1 MSITER
7 LFLGQVRHV
16 EPALDDP
23 RTLAAR
29 RQITRDF
36 GALVPPFALHLPV
49 PDALC
54 ACWAIVREPTWG
66 RRVDRATKEAVAA
79 AVSATNAC
87 PYCVD
92 AHTMVLHALGERAS
106 AAAIASGEMDDI
118 ADTDLRA
125 MVSWARA
132 TRQPDAEIVRHRPFP
147 DEHAPELI
155 GIAVAFHYI
164 NRMVNIFAPPSP
176 FPVPA
181 PKLKPIARRVA
192 SPVFRTLLR
201 REVRPGASLDLLP
214 PAPLPDDLDWART
227 DPVIADAFGRA
238 AVAFDA
244 VGRQALPD
252 TVRQL
257 VATRLSAW
265 RGEDV
270 GLSRGWVDNAIE
282 TLPVADRPV
291 GRLAL
296 LTALASYQV
305 DDLVLEDARMDPGR
319 AGDAKLIAA
328 ASWASFAAA
337 RRIGSWLDIAP
348 RKATDDREPPPIP
361 RAG

>member
-1 MSITER
+1 LHGGILLFNTAHVGEARTFPKPAGELRQFLFAAHGIDLDAPIVQVAGITGDGE
-7 LFLGQVRHV
+7 LVGGPLD
-16 EPALDDP
+16 EPAP
-23 RTLAAR
+23 
-29 RQITRDF
+29 
-36 GALVPPFALHLPV
+36 
-49 PDALC
+49 
-54 ACWAIVREPTWG
+54 
-66 RRVDRATKEAVAA
+66 
-79 AVSATNAC
+79 
-87 PYCVD
+87 
-92 AHTMVLHALGERAS
+92 
-106 AAAIASGEMDDI
+106 
-118 ADTDLRA
+118 
-125 MVSWARA
+125 
-132 TRQPDAEIVRHRPFP
+132 
-147 DEHAPELI
+147 
-155 GIAVAFHYI
+155 
-164 NRMVNIFAPPSP
+164 
-176 FPVPA
+176 
-181 PKLKPIARRVA
+181 
-192 SPVFRTLLR
+192 
-201 REVRPGASLDLLP
+201 
-214 PAPLPDDLDWART
+214 
-227 DPVIADAFGRA
+227 IADAFGRA

-305 DDLVLEDARMDPGR
+305 DDQVLEDARMDPGR